1 MEKLR
6 LMLLGIAALAL
17 MVLGAQVFRAREPAM
32 AATVPAASMAPIV
45 PAVPDARA
53 QVIAGFQRLASFRPY
68 YDDLAT
74 ALPEEYVRIVD
85 AVAKQDGHGAAA
97 SDDANMALAMR
108 YVRENYGALAGHA
121 QGADLD
127 RILKAQQAILK
138 AMGDTDPGLCVSFFY
153 GGGSP
158 GFADF
163 SATHR
168 ALIAELAQ
176 ANLAAIIAGKS
187 NKEKFAEPSDADVQ
201 LLDDALVVAK
211 VSPAAIDL
219 LLDNKNPDPP
229 LSDAQ
234 MCRAG
239 QDYLSALLGLSSP
252 VRWRLM
258 SRSLILAAR
267 S

>member
-17 MVLGAQVFRAREPAM
+17 VALGAQVFRARAPAM
-32 AATVPAASMAPIV
+32 AATVPAASMASSAAQPQ
-45 PAVPDARA
+45 DARA
-53 QVIAGFQRLASFRPY
+53 QVIASFQKLASFRPY
-68 YDDLAT
+68 YDNLAT
-74 ALPEEYVRIVD
+74 ALPDEYARVVN
-85 AVAKQDGHGAAA
+85 AVAKQEDKSPAT

-127 RILKAQQAILK
+127 RILKAQQAILN
-138 AMGDTDPGLCVSFFY
+138 AMGDSDPGLCVSFFY

-163 SATHR
+163 SAKHR
-168 ALIAELAQ
+168 DLIAELAQ
-176 ANLAAIIAGKS
+176 ANLAAIIAGKA
-187 NKEKFAEPSDADVQ
+187 NKTKIADPSDADVQ
-201 LLDDALVVAK
+201 MLDDALVVAK

-219 LLDNKNPDPP
+219 LLDNKSPDPP

-239 QDYLSALLGLSSP
+239 QDYLSALLGLSSS